1 MHGGSATVPLCNA
14 RSPIAISD
22 PSVFHRYAH
31 SRSTDPNRRVRTRT
45 HGGVGGVGPRG
56 LPLSRFAFGFVLY
69 VLAGRPRREQ
79 TPPRVSFT
87 PRGFFGPFFRPTPRP
102 NAQPHSSLQY
112 RCQSP
117 NSNGAAPSRSSPT
130 LTRARPR

>member
-14 RSPIAISD
+14 RSPIAISA

-56 LPLSRFAFGFVLY
+56 LPLSRFAFGFVCF
-69 VLAGRPRREQ
+69 VLARPPRR
-79 TPPRVSFT
+79 THFPHPAL
-87 PRGFFGPFFRPTPRP
+87 FRP
-102 NAQPHSSLQY
+102 S
-112 RCQSP
+112 
-117 NSNGAAPSRSSPT
+117 APPLPVT
-130 LTRARPR
+130 AEA